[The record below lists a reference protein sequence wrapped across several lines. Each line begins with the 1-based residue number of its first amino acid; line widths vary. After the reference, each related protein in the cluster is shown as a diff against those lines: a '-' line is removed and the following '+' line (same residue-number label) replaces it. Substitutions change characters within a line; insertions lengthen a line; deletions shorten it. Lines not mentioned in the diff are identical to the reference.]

1 MKQYPEWPS
10 HLSQGGTYSVIFN
23 AQYAIDP
30 SDRTAQTAADMRR
43 LHYLEGGRIYGNYCR
58 RHPYQNIYTRCL
70 YGGRCRYR
78 CGKCY
83 YYIRWQRS
91 LHFRFGAAFSMGA
104 NVIIVDRGATA
115 EDVFWIAEVR

>member
-1 MKQYPEWPS
+1 MKRYGMAITSEP
-10 HLSQGGTYSVIFN
+10 GGTYSVIFN

-30 SDRTAQTAADMRR
+30 SDRTAQTAADMRAAY
-43 LHYLEGGRIYGNYCR
+43 YLEGGRIYGNYCR

-83 YYIRWQRS
+83 YYIRWQRVYI
-91 LHFRFGAAFSMGA
+91 LDLAAFSMGA
-104 NVIIVDRGATA
+104 NVIIKLTGAPPPKM
-115 EDVFWIAEVR
+115 FSG